1 VLAGLLVA
9 GAGTVELYG
18 WLSHTRSLVQLRP
31 GQVPMQFDTALLLTL
46 LGTALALL
54 PGRRYRMAAWP
65 AAVVAAWGA
74 ATTFEYVTGRSFG
87 IDQLLFHSW
96 LVTGVDAP
104 GRMARNTAACFAVLG
119 MAVLVLALSR
129 RPGRAAP
136 LAGVAA
142 SFVAALGFV
151 ALFGYASGVSTAYTW
166 RTSTAM
172 APLTAGCLLV
182 VAIGCVVAAWGVSGT
197 SPRWLP
203 VPVGVGA
210 LATTLFV
217 WQALVS
223 LGGGEGRTLSVD
235 RAAGAVLAIG
245 LVFSAL
251 LAAATG
257 LGQAVSRR
265 RRTAETLT
273 GRLEEEAAQRAAVQD
288 VLVRRAQRDEILRSA
303 YSAVALASDLEV
315 GFEAFALAASRAVSF
330 QRVSLTVVDD
340 EAATV
345 VAASGEASSFAPVG
359 TVTPLTDPLLG
370 ELVATRRPYLMRDV
384 VEAYGS
390 SESARLGFRSFVVA
404 PVVIRG
410 ATRALLSFA
419 SLRVNA
425 FTDEDLSLL
434 DDLTTLVGGGLYTLA
449 RLDQERETTT
459 RLRELDELKN
469 EFVGIVA
476 HDLRSPMAVIT
487 GYVDT
492 VLQRWDVL
500 DDAQKQEL
508 LGVASRHTKRLAAFV
523 GDVLQVSRMESGD
536 VPYDIRPFDLGAL
549 VERTAAEM
557 ATPDRPVVATV
568 APGVPRALADEDRQW
583 RVLTNLI
590 SNAQKFSPH
599 GTPVVVSLRAEDG
612 TLAVAVADRGPG
624 IPAEDVPRLFGKF
637 SRLAPAPDGEKG
649 TGLGLYICKSL
660 VEAQGGTIDVTSTV
674 GEGTTFRYTVPVA

>member
-9 GAGTVELYG
+9 CAGTVELYG

-31 GQVPMQFDTALLLTL
+31 GQVPMQFNTALLLTL
-46 LGTALALL
+46 LGVALALL

-74 ATTFEYVTGRSFG
+74 ATTFEYVTGRSAG
-87 IDQLLFHSW
+87 IDQLLFHPW
-96 LVTGVDAP
+96 LVTGVDTP

-119 MAVLVLALSR
+119 TAVLVLALSR

-136 LAGVAA
+136 LVGVAA

-182 VAIGCVVAAWGVSGT
+182 AAIGYVVAAWGVSGT

-251 LAAATG
+251 LAAAAG

-265 RRTAETLT
+265 RRTAERLT
-273 GRLEEEAAQRAAVQD
+273 GRLEEEAAQRAAMQD

-303 YSAVALASDLEV
+303 YSAVALAADLEV

-359 TVTPLTDPLLG
+359 TVTPLTDPLLA

-384 VEAYGS
+384 AEAYGT

-410 ATRALLSFA
+410 ETRALLSFA

-425 FTDEDLSLL
+425 FTDADLSLL
-434 DDLTTLVGGGLYTLA
+434 DDLTTLVGGGLHTLA
-449 RLDQERETTT
+449 RLDRERETTT

-476 HDLRSPMAVIT
+476 HDLRSPMTIIT

-500 DDAQKQEL
+500 GDEQKQQL

-568 APGVPRALADEDRQW
+568 PPGVPRALADEDRQW

-590 SNAQKFSPH
+590 SNAQKFSPD
-599 GTPVVVSLRAEDG
+599 GTPVAVSLCAEGG

-624 IPAEDVPRLFGKF
+624 IPAEDLPKLFGKF

-660 VEAQGGTIDVTSTV
+660 VEAQGGTIDVTSAV